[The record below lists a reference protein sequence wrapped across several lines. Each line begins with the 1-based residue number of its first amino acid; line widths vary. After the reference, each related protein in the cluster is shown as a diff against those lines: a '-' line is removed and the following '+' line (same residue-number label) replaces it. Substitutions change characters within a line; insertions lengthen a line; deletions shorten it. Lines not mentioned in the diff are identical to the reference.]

1 LGGHDGRFVPSR
13 AYSAVPLAALLPGGP
28 LHERLRGQ
36 RVALVLSG
44 GNVDLDAL
52 PAMPKVPRYPEG

>member
-1 LGGHDGRFVPSR
+1 M
-13 AYSAVPLAALLPGGP
+13 PLAALLPGGP